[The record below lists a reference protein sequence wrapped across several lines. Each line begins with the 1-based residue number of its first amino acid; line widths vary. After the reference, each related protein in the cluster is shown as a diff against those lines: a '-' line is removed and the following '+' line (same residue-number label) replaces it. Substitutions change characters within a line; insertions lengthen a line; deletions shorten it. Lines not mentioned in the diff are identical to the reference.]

1 MWPQNEQQNKTKNS
15 ERQRWSSEWGL
26 KPEAPGSWDVYC
38 SMLFLKGNYSILDMF
53 TYITETQNC
62 LTIRKYI
69 KMQLKHLFYVHN
81 KNSKPIFKKPT
92 IGYILLLLIFLL
104 AFLMLTCNTQWQKRK
119 NNGINTIN
127 VKINF
132 NPLI

>member
-1 MWPQNEQQNKTKNS
+1 
-15 ERQRWSSEWGL
+15 
-26 KPEAPGSWDVYC
+26 
-38 SMLFLKGNYSILDMF
+38 
-53 TYITETQNC
+53 
-62 LTIRKYI
+62 
-69 KMQLKHLFYVHN
+69 MQLKHLFYVHN